1 MINQPPPLF
10 SHLLAFGL
18 SALAGLY
25 TGYVNSAQMGYLV
38 FLLLMLWFYSS
49 VEIMELPQS
58 YPILFNLKTYRGIA
72 SRVRY
77 SVDTCGTDSA
87 ITTYQIA
94 SFTLSG
100 IPVEIS
106 MRKSVFVEEGDN
118 IVVSGMY
125 RHGILYGQAYKNIT
139 RNIVASTPIIGTLI
153 LAIVFLMAG
162 LIAVPKPEMALVGK
176 ILLGL
181 GLLLGHIGFTPLRA
195 RRKVKAA

>member
-10 SHLLAFGL
+10 SHISAFVL
-18 SALAGLY
+18 SALAGSY

-49 VEIMELPQS
+49 VEIKELPQS

-72 SRVRY
+72 SKVRY
-77 SVDTCGTDSA
+77 SVDTSGTDSA
-87 ITTYQIA
+87 ITTYQVA
-94 SFTLSG
+94 TFTLSG
-100 IPVEIS
+100 IPVEIR

-118 IVVSGMY
+118 LVVSGMY
-125 RHGILYGQAYKNIT
+125 RHGVLYGQAYKNIT

-153 LAIVFLMAG
+153 VATIFLLAGV
-162 LIAVPKPEMALVGK
+162 IAIPKPDMALVAK
-176 ILLGL
+176 FLLGL
-181 GLLLGHIGFTPLRA
+181 GLLLGHMGFTPLRA